1 MAMTTKAL
9 SERLSRN
16 RFLVIG
22 RVGMDFFTDGPD
34 TRAESAPSFQTGMG
48 GSSANIAAGLCKLG
62 SEAALVTCVSDDA
75 VGRYC
80 LNQLDHY
87 GVARDHVRTIGG
99 EPRTS
104 LAVYETRLED
114 HQTVIYRNNA
124 ADLSLAPED
133 INTDMIASARLL
145 IVSGTALCQS
155 PSREA
160 VYAALLAAEQ
170 SGTTVL
176 LDLDYRAYN
185 WRNLADARAC
195 YRLATRFA
203 TLVVGNREEFDVLG
217 APVEQGD
224 DAIAKSLLDAPGAT
238 RVVFVKAGAEG
249 SRVYCDDD
257 APIEQAVFS
266 VQAKKPFGAG
276 DAYAGA
282 ICAGLL
288 QGLPMQ
294 ECVKRGSAA
303 AAIVV
308 AGVSCSDA
316 SPTESELSSFMSQHS

>member
-1 MAMTTKAL
+1 MSYLPTDNRPIGALCLGRAGVDLYAREHNTDLQQVSGFDKYVGGSPANIAVAMA
-9 SERLSRN
+9 RL
-16 RFLVIG
+16 G
-22 RVGMDFFTDGPD
+22 ARVGML
-34 TRAESAPSFQTGMG
+34 GM
-48 GSSANIAAGLCKLG
+48 
-62 SEAALVTCVSDDA
+62 VSDDSL
-75 VGRYC
+75 GSY
-80 LNQLDHY
+80 
-87 GVARDHVRTIGG
+87 VREYLLSENVLVDGLGTAPDGT
-99 EPRTS
+99 RTS
-104 LAVYETRLED
+104 LAVTEMRPDDCEV
-114 HQTVIYRNNA
+114 VIYRNNA